1 VIVVIKLR
9 LGRCNLEGGSTT
21 NICLDWTHVCLV
33 GMLWRASKNKYQKD
47 VCCEEIRLHAHNEMI
62 VVSSVWV
69 NVTWMKGGGVYMT
82 TLISTRIS
90 IVMMNAMFI
99 LAWRIMKNVAM
110 AFIRICKPSHTNRV
124 FRILGEVGWLGRK

>member
-1 VIVVIKLR
+1 
-9 LGRCNLEGGSTT
+9 
-21 NICLDWTHVCLV
+21 
-33 GMLWRASKNKYQKD
+33 MLWRASKNKYQKD

-90 IVMMNAMFI
+90 IVMMNAI
-99 LAWRIMKNVAM
+99 ALSLVITSAM
-110 AFIRICKPSHTNRV
+110 VRR
-124 FRILGEVGWLGRK
+124 RLLGVGHVMY